1 MVYSLEQIRG
11 IITPIAEKYGI
22 PAVYLFGSYARGNA
36 GEESD
41 IDFLLDTTGVN
52 LRGFA
57 WGGLYNDF
65 ADAFEKP
72 VDLVTLDAIK
82 QQPRMPSEQHFKEN
96 VMSERRVIY
105 AVS

>member
-52 LRGFA
+52 LLTILLTHLKNRWIWSHWTRSNSNRECRA
-57 WGGLYNDF
+57 SSTSR
-65 ADAFEKP
+65 K
-72 VDLVTLDAIK
+72 
-82 QQPRMPSEQHFKEN
+82 
-96 VMSERRVIY
+96 MS
-105 AVS
+105 